1 MKDRSWK
8 EAATLAVMKPHPR
21 AADLPLRF
29 NEVTM
34 LKHDLAHPAG

>member
-1 MKDRSWK
+1 MKEPSWK
-8 EAATLAVMKPHPR
+8 EAATLAVMKPRQR

-34 LKHDLAHPAG
+34 LKHDLEHPAG